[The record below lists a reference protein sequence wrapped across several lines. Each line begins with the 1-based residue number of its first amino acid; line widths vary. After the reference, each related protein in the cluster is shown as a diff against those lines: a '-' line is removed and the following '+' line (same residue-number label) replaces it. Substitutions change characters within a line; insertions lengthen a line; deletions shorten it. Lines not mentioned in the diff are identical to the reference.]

1 MKEFK
6 IEDKSNDR
14 RYFTIIPNY
23 ITDNSTSNDQSL
35 YLQMKRHAGEAGICF
50 VTQETL
56 MAKMAIGKNSLHK
69 SLNFLL
75 EHRWIE
81 YAGLT
86 QGKTR
91 PVKTYKVNDI
101 WKINQDYYDKIPAET
116 AVSSDKIVAET
127 AVSSDK
133 IVAETAVSSD
143 KIVAETAGDS
153 GQNSTKI
160 VAETAVEEDIVE
172 EDILRI
178 YVTLANGDKSPSA
191 ETPVGDAANTGITKE
206 KTINLNAE
214 FFPLFEPLNPFYER
228 LFPNK
233 TERASLERIIRKL
246 GGEQAK
252 TLLEHLPQI
261 VSMPFAPKITKPTE
275 LERDLGKI
283 IQFLAQE
290 KNKKVEKKMKVMW

>member
-127 AVSSDK
+127 A
-133 IVAETAVSSD
+133 
-143 KIVAETAGDS
+143 GDS

-252 TLLEHLPQI
+252 TLL
-261 VSMPFAPKITKPTE
+261 
-275 LERDLGKI
+275 
-283 IQFLAQE
+283 
-290 KNKKVEKKMKVMW
+290 